1 MTRLKYW
8 CHDSVGHMHPVQGSD
23 SGLYH
28 PHKRLSVGYVSMT
41 SVLGK
46 QRGEGSQDLLPDLAE
61 LVNSNFEGGG
71 NLFK

>member
-1 MTRLKYW
+1 MTQWVTCVLYK
-8 CHDSVGHMHPVQGSD
+8 DQIT
-23 SGLYH
+23 GLYH
-28 PHKRLSVGYVSMT
+28 PHKRLGVGYVSMT

-46 QRGEGSQDLLPDLAE
+46 QRGEGSQDLLPSLAE